1 MHLWS
6 VAVECKAMF
15 MRDSFPSDV
24 PVVIKVFVRSL
35 SETVN
40 IL

>member
-1 MHLWS
+1 
-6 VAVECKAMF
+6 MF